1 MKIKRRYPE
10 EVSLQKQ
17 LPLPTKKIVNLR
29 NSLNF
34 RMGQFRSDTYND
46 KEEALTDD
54 ELINTVKMRKCVD

>member
-10 EVSLQKQ
+10 EVSLKKQ
-17 LPLPTKKIVNLR
+17 VPLPTKKIVNLR

-46 KEEALTDD
+46 KEEDLTDD